1 MIYFFCTLYP
11 QTPQS
16 RKKREN
22 ARKSPRNCEI
32 SGARSHDVFSGFTI
46 WLRGGI
52 FHCPLENT
60 AAALRKFFAR
70 AAPCFLPC
78 RAPFFRHQRRSRS
91 KPTPSSSG
99 GRSVPPVPT
108 DKKKKDANASFFLVG
123 LLHRKRYERI
133 FEKSACDKAFSSFFI
148 NPYCLTCSGCDTF
161 SFFVRTEKDIR

>member
-78 RAPFFRHQRRSRS
+78 RAPFFRHRRRSRS

-108 DKKKKDANASFFLVG
+108 DKKKKDANASFFLVVSRR
-123 LLHRKRYERI
+123 RKRYRFRTRQTSANTYRFLVSPYSTSRFIHSGSCPCAI
-133 FEKSACDKAFSSFFI
+133 FF
-148 NPYCLTCSGCDTF
+148 
-161 SFFVRTEKDIR
+161 